1 MKLWHNGACDMS
13 EALKNPASSDRVVLK
28 GRFSLISTWMFLS
41 SQQKMGRTVV
51 HVPRDNENFLLF
63 CKIAEFS
70 YAGWGRIATIR
81 TASSVHLLE
90 AYRMPDGASPAGFAK
105 AIGTA
110 LAILKGP

>member
-1 MKLWHNGACDMS
+1 MKQWHNGACDMS

-28 GRFSLISTWMFLS
+28 GRFSNLHLDVLVFAAEDGTHF
-41 SQQKMGRTVV
+41 VV
-51 HVPRDNENFLLF
+51 HVPRDNEKFSLF